1 MSVIYIVFP
10 LAGLMSLLAL
20 YAYMR
25 AVRTGQFD
33 DADTPAQLPLI
44 DDAPERR
51 PSRPPHSAAAPP
63 QSARSVAPSQA
74 GAPMPPA
81 SPAQRA
87 LGAHD
92 AVRS

>member
-25 AVRTGQFD
+25 AVRAGQFD

-44 DDAPERR
+44 DDAPEHRSPALPTLDAQP
-51 PSRPPHSAAAPP
+51 PSR
-63 QSARSVAPSQA
+63 
-74 GAPMPPA
+74 GT
-81 SPAQRA
+81 RA
-87 LGAHD
+87 
-92 AVRS
+92 